1 MVPAPGD
8 PWYLNYTLDPLNAPV
23 TAPPAVAPIPE
34 LTETADGID
43 TVDPSSTEADPSASA
58 GGN

>member
-23 TAPPAVAPIPE
+23 TPPAAVAPIPE
-34 LTETADGID
+34 LAETTDGID
-43 TVDPSSTEADPSASA
+43 TVDPSAAEADAASQ